1 MVRSI
6 NSQFEIIS
14 SNWLEKCKEYKK
26 MAISDDMADQIQNE
40 FEADLSIVRMQAR
53 ITREET
59 GNLEKGSRQLRRY
72 VEIALT
78 KGKVNH
84 AKQAKEEIPPHRA
97 SLRDLMTALHK
108 R

>member
-6 NSQFEIIS
+6 DAQFEILS
-14 SNWLEKCKEYKK
+14 SNWQQKCREYKK
-26 MAISDDMADQIQNE
+26 TAISDDMADQIRNE
-40 FEADLSIVRMQAR
+40 LEADLSIVRMQAR

-59 GNLEKGSRQLRRY
+59 ENLEKGSRQLRRY

-84 AKQAKEEIPPHRA
+84 AKQAKKEKKSH
-97 SLRDLMTALHK
+97 LRDLMATLHK
-108 R
+108 K